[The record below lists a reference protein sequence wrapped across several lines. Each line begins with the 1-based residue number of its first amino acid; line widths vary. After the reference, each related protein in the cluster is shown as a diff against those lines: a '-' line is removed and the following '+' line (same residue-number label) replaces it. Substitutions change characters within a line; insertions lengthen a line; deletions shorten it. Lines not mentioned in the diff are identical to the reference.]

1 MRAYYSKCKLHVV
14 QRVLLIMNS
23 LFRPYIKLD
32 LHGANLFPRDAC
44 TRCANEISGLVN
56 ALRGMYGLRRVCP
69 AVTSLLL
76 SATTIHLLNLPA
88 EPAAT
93 NLSQGI
99 QDLQMMSTNHQ
110 FAGEC
115 VDIIISLASKWKI
128 ALPDDVRTAT
138 TFRPGAQR
146 PWQSPASS
154 TFWAA
159 SIPRKESSGGAR
171 SSGSSTHE
179 SPFAPPPSQ
188 SHNTSFAPLYSQPSG
203 HMDSAQAQPP
213 FWTPFPGQTMPIG
226 AQHIVPSMG
235 FSDMEAASSPWQVYG
250 SGMGQSAQMNTDPRQ
265 QGGHEHM
272 DETQS
277 FQEWH
282 WQ

>member
-1 MRAYYSKCKLHVV
+1 MR
-14 QRVLLIMNS
+14 S

-32 LHGANLFPRDAC
+32 LQGANLYPRDTC
-44 TRCANEISGLVN
+44 TMCANEISGLVN
-56 ALRGMYGLRRVCP
+56 ALRGMYGLRRICP

-88 EPAAT
+88 EPAAL

-99 QDLQMMSTNHQ
+99 QDLQAMSTNHH
-110 FAGEC
+110 FAAEC
-115 VDIIISLASKWKI
+115 VEIILSLAAKWNL
-128 ALPDDVRTAT
+128 ALPEDVGAAT
-138 TFRPGAQR
+138 SFGPGASR
-146 PWQSPASS
+146 PWQSPTSS

-171 SSGSSTHE
+171 SNTSSGHND
-179 SPFAPPPSQ
+179 SPFAPPPQ
-188 SHNTSFAPLYSQPSG
+188 SHTSSFAPLYNQQAG
-203 HMDSAQAQPP
+203 QMDQAQAQNP

-235 FSDMEAASSPWQVYG
+235 FAGMEEAPSSWNMFGSVASS
-250 SGMGQSAQMNTDPRQ
+250 SQMASHPQ
-265 QGGHEHM
+265 QRGGPEPM
-272 DETQS
+272 DES
-277 FQEWH
+277 HSYQEWN